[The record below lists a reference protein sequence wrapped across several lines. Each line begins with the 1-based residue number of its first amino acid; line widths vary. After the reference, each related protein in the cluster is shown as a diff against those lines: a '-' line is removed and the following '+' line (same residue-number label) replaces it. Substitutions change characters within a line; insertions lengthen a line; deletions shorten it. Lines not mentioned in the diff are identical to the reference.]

1 MHGVINPIYWLYAL
15 RLLCPHTRVW
25 SSATLWVADVRKRLP
40 LWHRNWSPWF
50 CSWARFL
57 DAGRVPGVEVHPLD
71 GIHLTR
77 SAHAALAQA
86 LVEVLKT

>member
-1 MHGVINPIYWLYAL
+1 MPCAYCA
-15 RLLCPHTRVW
+15 PHTRVW
-25 SSATLWVADVRKRLP
+25 SSATLWVADVRKKAAALAQELEP
-40 LWHRNWSPWF
+40 VVLQLG
-50 CSWARFL
+50 ARFL

-86 LVEVLKT
+86 LVEVLKNVIK

>member
-25 SSATLWVADVRKRLP
+25 SSATLWGAEKAAALAQELEPVVLQ
-40 LWHRNWSPWF
+40 LG
-50 CSWARFL
+50 ARFL

-86 LVEVLKT
+86 LVEVVKT

>member
-15 RLLCPHTRVW
+15 RLLCPHTSLVF
-25 SSATLWVADVRKRLP
+25 
-40 LWHRNWSPWF
+40 RNALGGGCAEKAAALAQELEPVVLQLG
-50 CSWARFL
+50 ARFL